1 MAVRLQMKLGVV
13 AEEDRL
19 QDSADTTV
27 VVEPTVGST
36 TRSKGSLYVVVTGPP
51 DLPRARDATRL
62 VAETIR
68 DEYFYDESAGIQ
80 VVLAKAVRSANRR
93 LLAQRDRLG
102 LGPVTE
108 DAGPVGIGVA
118 VVRSNELYVLT
129 VGPVDAYLIRQARL
143 LTLPDPHRERGLP
156 TREIAPQVWRGEI
169 GVGDTVALV
178 STNVTEKVGLD
189 DLRDALVT
197 LHPRS
202 AMEHV
207 HHRFI
212 AADGTGSDGA
222 IAFEAAEVASTYKR
236 SELVPVSADDP
247 LAGSPERSPIP
258 LADSLSGG
266 VAAVSGGASRAK
278 RAAGGVARGGLTKF
292 QDVLPLRAE
301 PSRTVTPVAT
311 RRRTQRRLAVAALAL
326 IAVVA
331 VLGIWVFMS
340 GGGAA
345 PPEAIEEVTAGQR
358 ALESAKESV
367 RLVYDN
373 GSDLVQDD
381 PTKALQLLTN
391 AYGDLQKA
399 TAAGIPAATIAPVQR
414 RVVAGLDELY
424 GMVDV
429 AATQAFSFGA
439 ADPPVSIGAIIRG
452 PDGAPFVLDSAS
464 HAVYRV
470 DLKAKKASL
479 ILKTG
484 DMVGSLKAG
493 NPKFLAVGGPDL
505 LILDSKNILWR
516 WRAVDKKGN
525 GKLARIRI
533 ADATDWGK
541 DISAI
546 GTFLRNA
553 DTGLYNLYVVDP
565 SEKQILR
572 YSPAADGSGFPAAAT
587 GYLAAPQ
594 DVSKISELYIDGDL
608 WAIDGTGVTRFA
620 AGQRAKTSV
629 ADPGDEILRPDTEY
643 VHITGYGGT
652 GEGVVYAW
660 DKANRRVIATDKTT
674 GEYIAQYR
682 LADEPARWDDIRSM
696 YVQTRSADLSP
707 VLFWADETR
716 LWTTPLEAIETPA
729 APSGSPGASP
739 SGSAAPSRSDGE
751 ASPAADAGAS
761 PSAGG

>member
-19 QDSADTTV
+19 QDSPDTTV

-36 TRSKGSLYVVVTGPP
+36 TRSKGSLYLVVTGSA
-51 DLPRARDATRL
+51 DHQRARDATRL

-80 VVLAKAVRSANRR
+80 VVLTKAVRSANRR
-93 LLAQRDRLG
+93 LLAQRERLG
-102 LGPVTE
+102 FGPVTDE
-108 DAGPVGIGVA
+108 PGPIGLGVA
-118 VVRSNELYVLT
+118 VVRANELYVVT
-129 VGPVDAYLIRQARL
+129 IGPVDAFMVRQARL

-156 TREIAPQVWRGEI
+156 TKDIAPQVWRGEI

-178 STNVTEKVGLD
+178 SSNVTACVGLD

-212 AADGTGSDGA
+212 AADGSGSDAA
-222 IAFEAAEVASTYKR
+222 IAIEAAEVASTYKR
-236 SELVPVSADDP
+236 SELFPVSADDP

-266 VAAVSGGASRAK
+266 ASAVSGSASRAR
-278 RAAGGVARGGLTKF
+278 RAAGGVARGGLMRF
-292 QDVLPLRAE
+292 QDVLPRRAE
-301 PSRTVTPVAT
+301 PSRTVTPIAT
-311 RRRTQRRLAVAALAL
+311 RRRTQRRVAVAALAL

-331 VLGIWVFMS
+331 VLGLWAFIS
-340 GGGAA
+340 GGSGTT
-345 PPEAIEEVTAGQR
+345 PETIAEVTAGQQ
-358 ALESAKESV
+358 ALEGAQEAV

-373 GSDLVQDD
+373 GSDLVEDD

-399 TAAGIPAATIAPVQR
+399 AEAGIPAETISPVQR
-414 RVVAGLDELY
+414 RVVAGLDQLY
-424 GMVDV
+424 GVVDV
-429 AATQAFSFGA
+429 AATQAFSFSA
-439 ADPPVSIGAIIRG
+439 ADPPVSIGAVVLG
-452 PDGAPFVLDSAS
+452 PDGAPFVLDSTG

-470 DLKAKKASL
+470 DLKTKKASL

-484 DMVGSLKAG
+484 DMIGSLKAG

-516 WRAVDKKGN
+516 WRAIDKKGS
-525 GKLARIRI
+525 GTLSRIRI

-541 DISAI
+541 DINAI
-546 GTFLRNA
+546 GTFLRDA
-553 DTGLYNLYVVDP
+553 DAGLYNLYVVDP
-565 SEKQILR
+565 SGKQILR
-572 YSPAADGSGFPAAAT
+572 YSPAADGSGFPAKAT
-587 GYLAAPQ
+587 DYLAAPQ

-608 WAIDGTGVTRFA
+608 WAVDGTGVTRFSG
-620 AGQRAKTSV
+620 GQRAKTSV
-629 ADPGDEILRPDTEY
+629 ADPGDEILRPGTAYGY
-643 VHITGYGGT
+643 VAGYGGT

-660 DKANRRVIATDKTT
+660 DKVNQRVIATDKTT
-674 GEYIAQYR
+674 GAYIAQYR
-682 LADEPARWDDIRSM
+682 LAEDPGRWDGIRSM
-696 YVQTRSADLSP
+696 YVVSRGADKAPLL
-707 VLFWADETR
+707 VWADATR
-716 LWTTPLEAIETPA
+716 LWNTVLEAVETGTAPGGSPVPS
-729 APSGSPGASP
+729 PSGGGASASP
-739 SGSAAPSRSDGE
+739 SG
-751 ASPAADAGAS
+751 
-761 PSAGG
+761 GG

>member
-1 MAVRLQMKLGVV
+1 MPVRLQMKLGVV

-19 QDSADTTV
+19 QDSPDTTV

-36 TRSKGSLYVVVTGPP
+36 TRSKGSLYLVVTGQA
-51 DLPRARDATRL
+51 DHPRARDATRL

-80 VVLAKAVRSANRR
+80 VVLAKVVRSANRR
-93 LLAQRDRLG
+93 LLAQRERLG
-102 LGPVTE
+102 LGPVTDE
-108 DAGPVGIGVA
+108 PGPIGLGLA
-118 VVRSNELYVLT
+118 VVRSTELYVVT
-129 VGPVDAYLIRQARL
+129 VGPVDAFMVRQARL

-178 STNVTEKVGLD
+178 SSNVTDRVGLD

-212 AADGTGSDGA
+212 AADGTGSDAA
-222 IAFEAAEVASTYKR
+222 IALEAAEVAPTYKR
-236 SELVPVSADDP
+236 SELVPVQADDR

-266 VAAVSGGASRAK
+266 VAAMSGGASRAR
-278 RAAGGVARGGLTKF
+278 RAAGGAARGGLIRI
-292 QDVLPLRAE
+292 QDVLPHRAE

-331 VLGIWVFMS
+331 VLGVWVFVS
-340 GGGAA
+340 GGSGGT
-345 PPEAIEEVTAGQR
+345 PETIAEVTAGQR
-358 ALESAKESV
+358 ALESAQEAV
-367 RLVYDN
+367 RLVFGN
-373 GSDLVQDD
+373 GSNLVEDD
-381 PTKALQLLTN
+381 PAKALQLLTN

-399 TAAGIPAATIAPVQR
+399 AEAGILAATLAPVQR
-414 RVVAGLDELY
+414 RVVAGLDQLY
-424 GMVDV
+424 GVAEV
-429 AATQAFSFGA
+429 AATQAFSFSA
-439 ADPPVSIGAIIRG
+439 ADPPVSIGTIVRG
-452 PDGAPFVLDSAS
+452 PDGAPFVLDTAGR
-464 HAVYRV
+464 AVYRV
-470 DLKAKKASL
+470 DLKTKKASL

-484 DMVGSLKAG
+484 DTIGSLKAG
-493 NPKFLAVGGPDL
+493 NPRFLAVGGPDL

-516 WRAVDKKGN
+516 WRSIDKKGN
-525 GKLARIRI
+525 GTLARIRI

-541 DISAI
+541 DIRGI

-553 DTGLYNLYVVDP
+553 DAGLYNLYVVDP

-572 YSPAADGSGFPAAAT
+572 YSPAADGSGFPAKAT

-608 WAIDGTGVTRFA
+608 WAIDGTGVTRFSG
-620 AGQRAKTSV
+620 GQRAKTSV
-629 ADPGDEILRPDTEY
+629 ADPGDEILRPGISY
-643 VHITGYGGT
+643 GHVAGYGGT
-652 GEGVVYAW
+652 GEGIVYAW
-660 DKANRRVIATDKTT
+660 DKTNRRVIATDKTT
-674 GEYIAQYR
+674 GAYVAQYR
-682 LADEPARWDDIRSM
+682 LAEDPGRWGDIRSM
-696 YVQTRSADLSP
+696 YIVARGAGQSP
-707 VLFWADETR
+707 LLVWADATR
-716 LWTTPLEAIETPA
+716 LWNTPLEAV
-729 APSGSPGASP
+729 
-739 SGSAAPSRSDGE
+739 
-751 ASPAADAGAS
+751 DAGAAPGGSPVPS
-761 PSAGG
+761 PSAGSPPSKSAGATPSGGG